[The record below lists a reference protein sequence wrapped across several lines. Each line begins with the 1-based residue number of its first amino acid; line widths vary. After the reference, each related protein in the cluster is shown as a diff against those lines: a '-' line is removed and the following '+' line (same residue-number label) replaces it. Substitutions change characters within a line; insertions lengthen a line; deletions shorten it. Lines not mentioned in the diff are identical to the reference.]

1 MYALN
6 ASLLALLAGT
16 ALARSHQ
23 EVTLLK
29 PITKGKGLQA
39 RADDAAVAPATSVN
53 LDYGIDTEPMV
64 HVELEMQI
72 PAVLLEEVAS
82 IKNVSCSSGSVSVFF
97 TTREGFEA
105 AVATWVGKGDLVF
118 FTNHLGGCDAEA
130 ERGVFKVNKVSG
142 DKETLTILA
151 QAEKKDVAST
161 AGKLSIEH
169 GPTEG

>member
-1 MYALN
+1 MHTFHT
-6 ASLLALLAGT
+6 SLLALLAGT

-23 EVTLLK
+23 EVTHLK

-39 RADDAAVAPATSVN
+39 RADEAAVAPTTSVN
-53 LDYGIDTEPMV
+53 LDYGLDSEPMV

-72 PAVLLEEVAS
+72 PTVLLEDVAS
-82 IKNVSCSSGSVSVFF
+82 IKNVSCSSGSLSVFF
-97 TTREGFEA
+97 TTSDGFEA

-118 FTNHLGGCDAEA
+118 FTNHLGGCDAEV
-130 ERGVFKVNKVSG
+130 ERGIFKVNKVSG

-161 AGKLSIEH
+161 AGKFES
-169 GPTEG
+169 